1 MSSALRTPRVF
12 SAEEYLWVE
21 RNASFKSEFFNGTII
36 TMSGASEAHI
46 IINANLG
53 RAVGNQI
60 AGSGCLELGND
71 MKVRTASK
79 GMFSY
84 PDLTVVCG
92 ERLYHD
98 VKRDVLLNPT
108 VLFEILSPSTE
119 AVDRGEK
126 FLMYQELESLREYVL
141 VSHKMPRI
149 EWYVRRE
156 NNLWMPSVAIG
167 LEASVTLSS
176 IPVTLPLSAM
186 YANVVFP
193 TVLSLTETEDED

>member
-1 MSSALRTPRVF
+1 MSYALRAPRIF
-12 SAEEYLWVE
+12 TAEEYLAIE
-21 RNASFKSEFFNGTII
+21 RAAAYKSEFFNGTII
-36 TMSGASEAHI
+36 TISGATESHI
-46 IINANLG
+46 IINYNLG
-53 RAVGNQI
+53 GVLRNLL
-60 AGSGCLELGND
+60 AGTNCQGFGVD

-84 PDLTVVCG
+84 PDFTIVCG

-119 AVDRGEK
+119 SVDRGEK
-126 FLMYQELESLREYVL
+126 FVMYQELRSLREYVL
-141 VSHKMPRI
+141 VSQNTPRV

-167 LEASVTLSS
+167 LEASVTLSA
-176 IPVTLPLSAM
+176 IPATLPLSEI
-186 YANVVFP
+186 YANVIFP
-193 TVLSLTETEDED
+193 PALSVTD